1 MKWYKFI
8 IFIIALLMSPFLIFL
23 SPSLHKPLVLEKE
36 DFVLKRSYEEP
47 SGQHTLKLFKVGDA
61 PVKDKQLIAV
71 IPDESKQGGPQV
83 KIEPSAFYQYANREK
98 TTAKPVQSS
107 PETSATP
114 SESFDEPDQ
123 QEEFES
129 DKPTD
134 KSFKGRMLQRK
145 EETIAWNNWRS
156 DLQNA
161 IMVDASVSA
170 PLGTMFFFTFKVDKN
185 RHISNIKV
193 LCTNPMYQKQAAVA
207 ITAAIKN
214 YEGSDFLIFPPK
226 TKRTSVKFE
235 GSYMIWFE
243 TSFASPENFSDFERI
258 HYYE

>member
-1 MKWYKFI
+1 MKWYKFV

-47 SGQHTLKLFKVGDA
+47 SEQHTLKLFKVGDA

-71 IPDESKQGGPQV
+71 IPDESKQGGTQV
-83 KIEPSAFYQYANREK
+83 KIEPSAFYQYANRDK
-98 TTAKPVQSS
+98 TISQPVQPS
-107 PETSATP
+107 PEISTSS
-114 SESFDEPDQ
+114 SENFEKPEP
-123 QEEFES
+123 QEELVE
-129 DKPTD
+129 DLPED

-145 EETIAWNNWRS
+145 EETIAWNKWRS

-161 IMVDASVSA
+161 IMVDSSVSA
-170 PLGTMFFFTFKVDKN
+170 PIGTLFLFSFKVDKN
-185 RHISNIKV
+185 RHVSNIKV
-193 LCTNPMYQKQAAVA
+193 LCTNPMYQKVAAEE
-207 ITAAIKN
+207 IIDTIKG
-214 YEGSDFLIFPPK
+214 YEGSDLLQFPQN
-226 TKRTSVKFE
+226 TKRKNVKFE